1 MSTDSPVRE
10 KKRKNAI
17 QENDENHSPL
27 IQEMQSKVE
36 AKKRRRIGRGGAAND
51 PIVLNGLGDDDEIDA
66 VDYAG
71 LHLTLV
77 NMAIFLFVYPF
88 RMIKFSMN
96 LGIIARDR
104 KCKQCRQ
111 KMNIDTAME
120 IVRDDSN
127 CDGYY
132 WSCKRSGCKG
142 KMSIRNSSVF
152 EKSKLKLWHIVCIC
166 YCWYYK
172 QKHSQARRECQLGKN
187 HVTMCDW
194 YQFCRDVCVDIIF
207 R

>member
-1 MSTDSPVRE
+1 MQSR
-10 KKRKNAI
+10 KKRCN
-17 QENDENHSPL
+17 L
-27 IQEMQSKVE
+27 
-36 AKKRRRIGRGGAAND
+36 GRGGAAND

-120 IVRDDSN
+120 IVRDN
-127 CDGYY
+127 RINGFCDGYY

-142 KMSIRNSSVF
+142 QMSIRNSSVF
-152 EKSKLKLWHIVCIC
+152 DKSRLKLWQIVCIC
-166 YCWYYK
+166 HCWYTK
-172 QKHSQARRECQLGKN
+172 QKHSHARVECQMGSN
-187 HVTMCDW
+187 HKTMSDW